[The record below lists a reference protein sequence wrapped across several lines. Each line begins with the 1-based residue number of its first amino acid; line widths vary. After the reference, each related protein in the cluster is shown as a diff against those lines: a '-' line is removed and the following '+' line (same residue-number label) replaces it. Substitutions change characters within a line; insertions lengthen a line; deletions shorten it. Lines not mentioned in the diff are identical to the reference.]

1 MASWLKERRGK
12 GFANQI
18 CTCSSCRLRF
28 VCCLSGSAHLPAK
41 TYLQIG
47 SDLQQVL
54 LSPQGQV
61 SATRPHPTP
70 STKEG
75 GWLMSLLPPPTPLP
89 RALQHPSDV
98 TVLLPDP
105 RLPTAWHPGPGLGS
119 LLAQGP
125 QSSHS
130 SEMKQ

>member
-70 STKEG
+70 STMWG
-75 GWLMSLLPPPTPLP
+75 VANVTSAPTNSSPMGPAASL
-89 RALQHPSDV
+89 
-98 TVLLPDP
+98 
-105 RLPTAWHPGPGLGS
+105 
-119 LLAQGP
+119 
-125 QSSHS
+125 
-130 SEMKQ
+130 